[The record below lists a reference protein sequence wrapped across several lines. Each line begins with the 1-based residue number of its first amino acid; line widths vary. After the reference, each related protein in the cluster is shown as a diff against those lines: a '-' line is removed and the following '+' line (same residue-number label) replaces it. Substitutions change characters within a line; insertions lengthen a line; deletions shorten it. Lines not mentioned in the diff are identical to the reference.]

1 MNKTL
6 KRGLLI
12 LGVVVVLTVGG
23 FFLLTRAL
31 NAAIASGVETVGS
44 QATVMPVKIEA
55 VDISLF
61 SGKGEIRGLTI
72 DNPDDFDTDFAFEL
86 DRIFITL
93 DIGSLRSDVIV
104 IHEITIDGARLTAE
118 QKLLRKNNL
127 LTILNNVRDFASD
140 DDTEWD
146 LQFVIEEFHFTNAE
160 VTLRAP
166 LISGQRLDLPD
177 VHVSDIGRPSLGVS
191 VPEMPLRILEP
202 IITEV
207 LKIVQR
213 RALGL

>member
-6 KRGLLI
+6 KRVLLI
-12 LGVVVVLTVGG
+12 LGLVVVLTVGG

-31 NAAIASGVETVGS
+31 NAAIASGVETIGS
-44 QATVMPVKIEA
+44 QATVTPVKIEA

-72 DNPDDFDTDFAFEL
+72 DNPDNFDTDYAFEL
-86 DRIFITL
+86 DRILITL

-104 IHEITIDGARLTAE
+104 IHEITIDGARLIAE

-127 LTILNNVRDFASD
+127 LTILNNVRDFASVE
-140 DDTEWD
+140 DTKWD
-146 LQFVIEEFHFTNAE
+146 LQFAIEEFHFTNAK

-191 VPEMPLRILEP
+191 VPEMPLRMLEP
-202 IITEV
+202 IIAEV

-213 RALGL
+213 RVLG